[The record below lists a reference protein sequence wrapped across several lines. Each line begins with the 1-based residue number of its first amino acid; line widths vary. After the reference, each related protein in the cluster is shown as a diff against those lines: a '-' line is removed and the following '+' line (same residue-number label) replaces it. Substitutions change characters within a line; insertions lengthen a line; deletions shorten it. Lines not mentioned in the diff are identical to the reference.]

1 MKFNLSFVKIFM
13 VCGAG
18 VLSIVATSN
27 RLQAQNHP
35 PAVKEV
41 FSNKMPL
48 TSQHLTQTDVEQQ
61 IIQARQIA
69 ARNYIGSM
77 NRAQQA
83 YFIENNRLASKLN
96 DLGINI
102 KPETENYSYSIRMLS
117 PTLIQNIAVP
127 KRGNLKS
134 YTGIVYVF
142 QRKENN
148 ETLTMAVMCESRQ
161 PSRNAPPRPLMKG
174 NDAHC
179 PAGFN
184 NLR

>member
-18 VLSIVATSN
+18 VLSILATGG
-27 RLQAQNHP
+27 RLQAQNNMQ
-35 PAVKEV
+35 AVKEV
-41 FSNKMPL
+41 SPNKMPL
-48 TSQHLTQTDVEQQ
+48 ISQHLTQADVEYQT
-61 IIQARQIA
+61 IQARQIA

-83 YFIENNRLASKLN
+83 YFIENNRLTSKLN
-96 DLGINI
+96 DLGIGI

-127 KRGNLKS
+127 KRDKLKS
-134 YTGIVYVF
+134 YMGIVYVF
-142 QRKENN
+142 QSKENN
-148 ETLTMAVMCESRQ
+148 ETLTMGVMCESRQ
-161 PSRNAPPRPLMKG
+161 PSRNAPPLPLMKG